1 MTGRKEV
8 VLNAGE
14 YFNLKCLFFPSNFLK
29 KARERDGPNIFR
41 DQDNF
46 CRIEV
51 EE

>member
-1 MTGRKEV
+1 MTRSKEV

-14 YFNLKCLFFPSNFLK
+14 YFNLKCLLFPSNFLK
-29 KARERDGPNIFR
+29 KARDGPNMFR
-41 DQDNF
+41 DRDNF

>member
-8 VLNAGE
+8 VLNASE
-14 YFNLKCLFFPSNFLK
+14 SWIRVFIFPSNFLK